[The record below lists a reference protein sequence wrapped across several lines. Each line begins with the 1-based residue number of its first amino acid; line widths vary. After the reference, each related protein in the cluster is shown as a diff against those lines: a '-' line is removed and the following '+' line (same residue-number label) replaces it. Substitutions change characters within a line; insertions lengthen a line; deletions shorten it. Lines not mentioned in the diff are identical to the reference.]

1 MVAGFSVDFR
11 DTTLYDASY
20 DVIFMTDPGLL
31 ILASLAEGDK
41 HGYGIMLDVQQFAGV
56 ELGPGTLYGA
66 ITRLAEN
73 GWIRPL
79 ESNDKR
85 RRPYRIT
92 AEGRTQLQE
101 EMTRI
106 DRVVKTA
113 LGRLKHA

>member
-1 MVAGFSVDFR
+1 V
-11 DTTLYDASY
+11 
-20 DVIFMTDPGLL
+20 TDPALL

-66 ITRLAEN
+66 ITRLVEC

-79 ESNDKR
+79 ESNDR

-92 AEGRTQLQE
+92 ASGRTHLQE
-101 EMTRI
+101 QMTSL
-106 DRVVKTA
+106 DHVVKTA
-113 LGRLKHA
+113 LRRLKQA